1 MEWITD
7 LLRSHPELAIY
18 ITLGLGFLIG
28 KVHIKGF
35 GLGIVTSVLLVG
47 VVVGQLHIPMEGA
60 LKQTAFLLFLFAIG
74 YKVGPQFFAG
84 LRKEGLSQVYFA
96 VVMCVFILLSTWGIA
111 LLMGYNAGEAAGLL
125 SGSQTISAVIGVA
138 GDTIRDFGLPA
149 DEQQKMLD
157 IMPVAYAVTY
167 IFGTAGSAWILA
179 RLGPRMLGGIDKVK
193 VACRELESRMGG
205 DESNRPGFMDAKR
218 EVEFRCYRIENDWFA
233 KERRVSDLE
242 QFFERQGKRLFV
254 ERIRKG
260 KRIID
265 DIRANEYLNIG
276 DEVVLSGRHEYT
288 VGEERWI
295 GKEVDDDALLMFP
308 VMVMKCI
315 VAGKRGKRITAYGG
329 KKISELRNE
338 PFMHGVII
346 QKIKRMGISIPVFP
360 ETVIN
365 TGDVIEIVGK
375 KVEVMAAAKEIGYP
389 DPATNETDIV
399 YLAFGIILGAIA
411 GTLTLHISGVPISL
425 STSGGALI
433 AGLVFGW
440 WRSHHPTMGAIP
452 EAALWVFN
460 NMGLNIFIAVIG
472 ISAGP
477 GFVEGFREIGLS
489 LFLAG
494 IVATSLPLLFG
505 VWVAV
510 KWFKFHPA
518 IALGCCAGA
527 RTTTAAI
534 GALQESLGSETP
546 ALGYT
551 VTYAVG
557 NTLLILWGVFIVLM
571 IG

>member
-1 MEWITD
+1 MQA
-7 LLRSHPELAIY
+7 HPELAIY

-28 KVHIKGF
+28 KIHFKGF
-35 GLGIVTSVLLVG
+35 SLGIVTSVLLVG
-47 VVVGQLHIPMEGA
+47 VLIGQLHIPMTGA
-60 LKQTAFLLFLFAIG
+60 LKQVAFLLFLFAIG

-84 LRKEGLSQVYFA
+84 LRKEGLPQVYFA

-193 VACRELESRMGG
+193 AACRELESRMGR
-205 DESNRPGFMDAKR
+205 DDSDRPGFIDAKR

-288 VGEERWI
+288 IGEERWI

>member
-1 MEWITD
+1 MEWITN
-7 LLRSHPELAIY
+7 LLQAHPELAIY

-47 VVVGQLHIPMEGA
+47 VVVGQLHIPMTGA
-60 LKQTAFLLFLFAIG
+60 LKQVAFLLFLFAIG

-84 LRKEGLSQVYFA
+84 LRKEGLPQVYFA

-179 RLGPRMLGGIDKVK
+179 RLGPRMLGGLEKVK

-205 DESNRPGFMDAKR
+205 DESDRPGFMDAKR

-265 DIRANEYLNIG
+265 DIRANEYLNMG

-288 VGEERWI
+288 IGEERWI

-433 AGLVFGW
+433 AGLIFGW

>member
-1 MEWITD
+1 MQA
-7 LLRSHPELAIY
+7 HPELAIY

-28 KVHIKGF
+28 KIHFKGF
-35 GLGIVTSVLLVG
+35 SLGIVTSVLLVG
-47 VVVGQLHIPMEGA
+47 VLIGQLHIPMEGA

-84 LRKEGLSQVYFA
+84 LRKEGLPQVYFA

-193 VACRELESRMGG
+193 AACRELESRMGG
-205 DESNRPGFMDAKR
+205 DESDRPGFIDAKR

-265 DIRANEYLNIG
+265 DIRANEYLNMG

-288 VGEERWI
+288 IGEERWI

-494 IVATSLPLLFG
+494 IIATSLPLLFG

>member
-1 MEWITD
+1 MEWITN
-7 LLRSHPELAIY
+7 LLQAHPELAIY

-84 LRKEGLSQVYFA
+84 LRKEGLPQVYFA

-138 GDTIRDFGLPA
+138 GDTIRDFGLSA

-193 VACRELESRMGG
+193 AACRELESRMGG
-205 DESNRPGFMDAKR
+205 DESDRPGFIDAKR

-265 DIRANEYLNIG
+265 DIRANEYLNMG

-288 VGEERWI
+288 IGEERWI

-494 IVATSLPLLFG
+494 IIATSLPLLFG

>member
-1 MEWITD
+1 MEWITN
-7 LLRSHPELAIY
+7 LLQAHPELAIY

-84 LRKEGLSQVYFA
+84 LRKEGLPQVYFA

-193 VACRELESRMGG
+193 AACRELESRMGG
-205 DESNRPGFMDAKR
+205 DESDRPGFMDAKR

-265 DIRANEYLNIG
+265 DIRANEYLNMG

-288 VGEERWI
+288 IGEERWI

-433 AGLVFGW
+433 AGLIFGW

-477 GFVEGFREIGLS
+477 GFVQGFREIGLS